1 MKRKGHISFI
11 AGFVAGAVAF
21 GGAAAFAAAGIT
33 ANLAASIVAR
43 PKTAAV
49 VIDDQTVDLK
59 GYLIEGSHCFQLRDL
74 SASLASGGKDFSV
87 VWDGA
92 NDRILIDTSRGY
104 DPGEQTPQTPQ
115 TMQPTAP
122 AAGGYGTTP
131 KILKPGD
138 VVQTANGDYNIEA
151 GQLER
156 QAELARHGLEFGKP
170 LAPDAPLPA
179 WQSEWDAYPRV
190 TIPDV
195 KPVRQSGDVIIQGQ
209 KVGTRD
215 SLEVFN
221 AYEVERMVRTIYKY
235 AKRNPA
241 LWKDRDPSANVPAFT
256 VVAERTEGLGFYPWE
271 NAVVPAETNMKN
283 KVASGSAGRV
293 FRVFAHDEYENGKY
307 TNTIYLMD

>member
-1 MKRKGHISFI
+1 MKRKGHITFI
-11 AGFVAGAVAF
+11 AGFLAGAALF
-21 GGAAAFAAAGIT
+21 GGATAFAASGIT
-33 ANLAASIVAR
+33 ANLTTGTVFVNGKEAKAEAYNIHGNNFFMLRDIA
-43 PKTAAV
+43 AAV
-49 VIDDQTVDLK
+49 
-59 GYLIEGSHCFQLRDL
+59 
-74 SASLASGGKDFSV
+74 DFSV

-104 DPGEQTPQTPQ
+104 DPGEQMPQTA
-115 TMQPTAP
+115 MPTPANPTPAP
-122 AAGGYGTTP
+122 TTGGYGTTP

-138 VVQTANGDYNIEA
+138 VVQTANGDYDIEA

-221 AYEVERMVRTIYKY
+221 AYEVERMVRTIHGY
-235 AKRNPA
+235 AKQYPA
-241 LWKDRDPSANVPAFT
+241 LWKDRDPSANIPAFT

-271 NAVVPAETNMKN
+271 NAVVPGETNVKN

-293 FRVFAHDEYENGKY
+293 FRVFAYDEYENGKY